1 MKLSII
7 IPIYNEAKTI
17 SEIVKRVCE
26 VPLEWSKELIIVD
39 DASTDGSK
47 GVLASIKQG
56 YPELKLVEHS
66 YNQGKGAAIRSG
78 IPHATGDVIIV
89 QDADLEY
96 DPKDFPRLLEPIENG
111 YADVVFGNRFHGG
124 AHRVLYFWHSIG
136 NKFLTLLSNTL
147 TNLNLNDME
156 VGYKAFRSE
165 ILRQVTIESDRFG
178 FEPEVTAKVARI
190 NCRIY
195 EVPIAYHG
203 RTYDEGKKITWRDG
217 VVAVYCILRYGL
229 FK

>member
-1 MKLSII
+1 MKLSIV
-7 IPIYNEAKTI
+7 IPIFNEAATI
-17 SEIVKRVCE
+17 SEIVRRVHE
-26 VPLEWSKELIIVD
+26 VPLEWSKELIVVN
-39 DASTDGSK
+39 DASTDETK
-47 GVLASIKQG
+47 ERLATLKES
-56 YPELKLVEHS
+56 YPELKTVEHS
-66 YNQGKGAAIRSG
+66 HNQGKGAAIRSA
-78 IPHATGDVIIV
+78 IPHVTGEVVIV

-96 DPKDFPRLLEPIENG
+96 DPKDLPKLLEPIENG

-136 NKFLTLLSNTL
+136 NKFLTLLSNTF

-165 ILRQVTIESDRFG
+165 VLRRVTIESNRFG
-178 FEPEVTAKVARI
+178 FEPEVTAKVARTK
-190 NCRIY
+190 CRIY

-203 RTYDEGKKITWRDG
+203 RTYEEGKKITWRDG
-217 VVAVYCILRYGL
+217 IVAVYCIIRYGL

>member
-1 MKLSII
+1 MKLSVI
-7 IPIYNEAKTI
+7 IPIYNEADTI
-17 SEIVKRVCE
+17 SEILRRVHE
-26 VPLEWSKELIIVD
+26 VPLNWAKEVIIVD
-39 DASTDGSK
+39 DGSTDGTKDILVSLR
-47 GVLASIKQG
+47 GMH
-56 YPELKLVEHS
+56 PELKVVSHFL
-66 YNQGKGAAIRSG
+66 NQGKGAAIRSG

-96 DPKDFPRLLEPIENG
+96 DPQDFAKLLEPIEKG

-136 NKFLTLLSNTL
+136 NKLLTMLSNAL

-165 ILRQVTIESDRFG
+165 MLRCVTIESDRFG
-178 FEPEVTAKVARI
+178 FEPEVTAKVARMK
-190 NCRIY
+190 CRIY
-195 EVPIAYHG
+195 EVPISYHG
-203 RTYDEGKKITWRDG
+203 RTYEEGKKITWRDG
-217 VVAVYCILRYGL
+217 FVAIYCIIRYGL

>member
-7 IPIYNEAKTI
+7 IPIFNEAATI
-17 SEIVKRVCE
+17 SEILKRVDE
-26 VPLEWSKELIIVD
+26 VPLEWSKELIVVD
-39 DASTDGSK
+39 DASTDGTQEI
-47 GVLASIKQG
+47 LASLTQS
-56 YPELKLVEHS
+56 YPEFKSVQHA
-66 YNQGKGAAIRSG
+66 YNQGKGAAIRSAL
-78 IPHATGDVIIV
+78 PHATGDVIIV

-96 DPKDFPRLLEPIENG
+96 DPKDFPKLLEPIENG

-136 NKFLTLLSNTL
+136 NKFLTLLSNTF

-165 ILRQVTIESDRFG
+165 VLRHFTTESNRFG
-178 FEPEVTAKVARI
+178 FEPEVTAKVARTK
-190 NCRIY
+190 CRIY
-195 EVPIAYHG
+195 EVPITYHG
-203 RTYDEGKKITWRDG
+203 RTYEEGKKITWRDG
-217 VVAVYCILRYGL
+217 FVAVYCIVRYGL